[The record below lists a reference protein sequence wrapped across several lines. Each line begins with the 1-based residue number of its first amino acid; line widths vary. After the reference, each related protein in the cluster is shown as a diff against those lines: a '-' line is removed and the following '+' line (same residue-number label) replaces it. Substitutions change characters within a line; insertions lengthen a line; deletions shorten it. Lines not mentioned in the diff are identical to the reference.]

1 MPQWR
6 RNVYVLFVSQ
16 LLSTA
21 GFGIIFPFLP
31 LYVKELGVATRGSV
45 EFWSGMVFSSQGIT
59 MMIMAPIWGSFAD
72 RYGRK
77 LMLVR
82 ATLGGAVI
90 LALMGFVQSAEQL
103 TLLRA
108 IQGLIT
114 GTLAAANALVAASSP
129 RERSGESLGLVQTA
143 NWTGIAAGPVLGGVI
158 GDAFGFRESF
168 WITGT
173 LLGLSGLAVL
183 FLVHEEFTPR
193 AADSERSITA
203 DYRAILRAPGMFNL
217 YGLSF
222 TRSLAFSV
230 ILPIAP
236 LFVASLM
243 QRESGVAT
251 ITGIV
256 MGVSAFAGALSAIWL
271 GHLGD
276 RIGHRRVLV
285 GSTVAALIFYV
296 PQPFVTSAWQLVILQ
311 ACSGFAAGG
320 MVPAIGALMNLWTP
334 TGGQGATYGL
344 DNSVIAG
351 AKAIAPMVASGIAIV
366 FGLRG
371 ALGAA
376 VAAFGMASLLAVQV
390 ARQADVR
397 AERVDSGRCQ
407 GSQPQPGRCHTSR

>member
-31 LYVKELGVATRGSV
+31 LYVKELGVASWGSV
-45 EFWSGMVFSSQGIT
+45 EFWSGMVFSSHGVT
-59 MMIMAPIWGSFAD
+59 MMIMAPIWGSIAD
-72 RYGRK
+72 RHGRK

-90 LALMGFVQSAEQL
+90 LVLMGFVQSAEQL
-103 TLLRA
+103 ALLRG
-108 IQGLIT
+108 IQGIIT
-114 GTLAAANALVAASSP
+114 GTMAAANALVAASSP

-143 NWTGIAAGPVLGGVI
+143 NWTGIAAGPVLGGLI
-158 GDAFGFRESF
+158 GDAVGFRESF

-183 FLVHEEFTPR
+183 FFVREEFTPR
-193 AADSERSITA
+193 TRDHARSITA
-203 DYRAILRAPGMFNL
+203 DYRSILRAPGMFGL

-222 TRSLAFSV
+222 MRSLGFSM
-230 ILPIAP
+230 ILPMAP
-236 LFVASLM
+236 LFVASLV
-243 QRESGVAT
+243 QRESGVAS
-251 ITGIV
+251 ITGIL

-271 GHLGD
+271 GRLGD

-285 GSTVAALIFYV
+285 ASAFAALVFYV
-296 PQPFVTSAWQLVILQ
+296 PQPLVTSPWQLVVLQ

-320 MVPAIGALMNLWTP
+320 MVPTIGALMNLRT
-334 TGGQGATYGL
+334 TIGGQGATYGL

-351 AKAIAPMVASGIAIV
+351 ARAIAPMVASGIAII

-376 VAAFGMASLLAVQV
+376 VAVFGMATVLAVQV
-390 ARQADVR
+390 ARQAEVPS
-397 AERVDSGRCQ
+397 ELVDSGR
-407 GSQPQPGRCHTSR
+407 

>member
-31 LYVKELGVATRGSV
+31 LYVKELGVASRGSI
-45 EFWSGMVFSSQGIT
+45 ELWSGMVFSAQAAT
-59 MMIMAPIWGSFAD
+59 MMIMAPIWGSIAD
-72 RYGRK
+72 RHGRK

-108 IQGLIT
+108 IQGMIT
-114 GTLAAANALVAASSP
+114 GTMAAANALVAASSP

-168 WITGT
+168 WITGA

-193 AADSERSITA
+193 AADDTRSITA
-203 DYRAILRAPGMFNL
+203 DYRAILRAPGMFGL

-222 TRSLAFSV
+222 MRSLGFSV

-251 ITGIV
+251 VTGIL

-271 GHLGD
+271 GRLGD

-285 GSTVAALIFYV
+285 ASALAALVFYV
-296 PQPFVTSAWQLVILQ
+296 PQPFVTSPWQLVVLQ

-320 MVPAIGALMNLWTP
+320 MVPTMGALMNLWT
-334 TGGQGATYGL
+334 TSGGQGATYGL
-344 DNSVIAG
+344 DNSVIA
-351 AKAIAPMVASGIAIV
+351 AARAIAPMVASAIAIV

-376 VAAFGMASLLAVQV
+376 VAVFGVASLMAVHV
-390 ARQADVR
+390 ARQAEVPSELADR
-397 AERVDSGRCQ
+397 GM
-407 GSQPQPGRCHTSR
+407 